1 MLVAGAGM
9 AGLCAAARARQLGD
23 EPVVLEKGPR
33 PGGSMLL
40 SSGVI
45 WRYRSFEEFRAQ
57 CPTGDERLQRLVFD
71 RLDEGVE
78 WLESLGAPV
87 LERETGNPLTKGVRF
102 DTGGLTDALVRAAGE
117 VRFEQPVTVV
127 GTDTGTDTGTDA
139 GTDTGDP
146 LVLATGGFQGDPELV
161 GRYVKPAAPLRVR
174 ANRWSSGDGLKLALA
189 RGAAL
194 SGGLDEFYGRNMADV
209 EFGDDEFVSLAQV
222 FGRYSRIFNDDGE
235 EFFDHNAVSWS
246 ELDLVQAT
254 AHQPG
259 ARAWY
264 LFDEEALD
272 ERVRY
277 GSVRDLVAQA
287 PTRTDPADLPFTPP
301 SRAVVAT
308 RVAAAITHTIGG
320 LRIDERAQ
328 VLDDQAAPINGLYA
342 AGVDAGGIS
351 TGGYASGLASALVL
365 GLTAAE
371 SALS

>member
-1 MLVAGAGM
+1 
-9 AGLCAAARARQLGD
+9 
-23 EPVVLEKGPR
+23 
-33 PGGSMLL
+33 
-40 SSGVI
+40 
-45 WRYRSFEEFRAQ
+45 
-57 CPTGDERLQRLVFD
+57 
-71 RLDEGVE
+71 
-78 WLESLGAPV
+78 
-87 LERETGNPLTKGVRF
+87 
-102 DTGGLTDALVRAAGE
+102 
-117 VRFEQPVTVV
+117 
-127 GTDTGTDTGTDA
+127 
-139 GTDTGDP
+139 
-146 LVLATGGFQGDPELV
+146 
-161 GRYVKPAAPLRVR
+161 VKPAAPLRVR
-174 ANRWSSGDGLKLALA
+174 ANPWSSGDGLKLALA

-194 SGGLDEFYGRNMADV
+194 SDGLDEFYGRNMADV

-222 FGRYSRIFNDDGE
+222 FGRYSRIFNDDGD

-254 AHQPG
+254 ARQPG

-277 GSVRDLVAQA
+277 GTVRALVAQA

-320 LRIDERAQ
+320 LRIDQHAR
-328 VLDDQAAPINGLYA
+328 VVDDQAAPVDGLYA

>member
-1 MLVAGAGM
+1 M
-9 AGLCAAARARQLGD
+9 AGLCAAARARELGA
-23 EPVVLEKGPR
+23 EPVVLEKGSR
-33 PGGSMLL
+33 AGGSMLL
-40 SSGVI
+40 SSGVV

-71 RLDEGVE
+71 RLDEGLD

-87 LERETGNPLTKGVRF
+87 VAPETGNPLTTGVRF
-102 DTGGLTDALVRAAGE
+102 DTEGLTRALVQAAGE
-117 VRFEQPVTVV
+117 VRFEQPVTVTV
-127 GTDTGTDTGTDA
+127 TV
-139 GTDTGDP
+139 TGDP
-146 LVLATGGFQGDPELV
+146 VVLATGGFQGDPELV
-161 GRYVKPAAPLRVR
+161 RRYVEPAAPLRLR
-174 ANRWSSGDGLKLALA
+174 ANPWSAGDGLKLALG

-194 SGGLDEFYGRNMADV
+194 SEGLDEFYGRNMADV
-209 EFGDDEFVSLAQV
+209 DFGEGDFVPLAQV
-222 FGRYSRIFNDDGE
+222 FGRYARIFNDDGD

-246 ELDLVQAT
+246 ELDLVRAT

-264 LFDEEALD
+264 VFDEEALD

-277 GSVRDLVAQA
+277 GTVRELVARA
-287 PTRTDPADLPFTPP
+287 PTRTDPAGLPFEPP
-301 SRAVVAT
+301 PRAVAAT

-320 LRIDERAQ
+320 LRIDDSAR
-328 VLDDQAAPINGLYA
+328 VLDDRDEPIDGLFA

-371 SALS
+371 SALR